1 MKCKDMKREIKR
13 LSRLNQV
20 YREKI
25 SALEGRFDEH
35 RIRWNRLEIIVR
47 PEIMP
52 MYAYE
57 WIGVNLRILGS
68 PNEIPDRSTYRRISL
83 TALDLIR
90 ENKREF
96 IKGIGELMATEL
108 LELKE

>member
-13 LSRLNQV
+13 LSRLNQE

-25 SALEGRFDEH
+25 SALKGLDEH
-35 RIRWNRLEIIVR
+35 RIRWNHLEIIVR
-47 PEIMP
+47 PERMP

-57 WIGVNLRILGS
+57 WVGVNLRVLGN
-68 PNEIPDRSTYRRISL
+68 PGEIPDRATYRAISL